1 MSQLYSNFPTT
12 FHTEFENLSQWAHTQ
27 ETIHIG
33 TPGRIEAR
41 LRGSDTFFYHRF
53 YDANSKLSEKYIG
66 GPAGTPEADI
76 AHQNALDRISSSD
89 MVVRSVRE
97 LRKLGFAVIEDK
109 AGATLAALHNHDL
122 FAHGLTLIGSHAYG
136 AILNKLGIK
145 AAHYLTEDIDAVRA
159 KPLNLATTP
168 HLSLLEIL
176 QTSGLPFIK
185 AKSGL
190 KPNSKSE
197 TYKLPGKE
205 KLLVDLLVNG
215 VDVGTPILIP
225 ELSAYAQAVPHL
237 DYLVNARLESV
248 VLSKNFAIPVYTPDP
263 ARFAIHKLFSAISR
277 VNQSAKSDKDIL
289 QAATLI
295 CAMEEKYPGEIEE
308 AFQVFPKSGKK
319 MMLKGLERVI
329 QVVGTHS
336 EQVADTL
343 KEFGP

>member
-1 MSQLYSNFPTT
+1 MSKLYSNFPTT
-12 FHTEFENLSQWAHTQ
+12 FHTEFENLFQWAQTQ
-27 ETIHIG
+27 EMIHIG
-33 TPGRIEAR
+33 TPGRIEPR
-41 LRGSDTFFYHRF
+41 LRGAEIFFYHRF
-53 YDANSKLSEKYIG
+53 YDANGKPSETYIG
-66 GPAGTPEADI
+66 GPAGTPEGDI
-76 AHQNALDRISSSD
+76 AHKNAIDKISSAD
-89 MVVRSVRE
+89 MVVRGVRE

-109 AGATLAALHNHDL
+109 AGATLAALHNHEL
-122 FAHGLTLIGSHAYG
+122 FAKGLTLIGSHAYG

-190 KPNSKSE
+190 KVNSKSE

-215 VDVGTPILIP
+215 LEVGAPVLIP
-225 ELSAYAQAVPHL
+225 ELAAYAQSVPHL
-237 DYLVNARLESV
+237 DYLVDGRLESV
-248 VLSKNFAIPVYTPDP
+248 ILSKNFAVPVYTPDP

-277 VNQSAKSDKDIL
+277 TNQAAKSDKDIL
-289 QAATLI
+289 QAATVL

-308 AFQVFPKSGKK
+308 AFRAFPKSGKK
-319 MMLKGLERVI
+319 ILAKGLERVI
-329 QVVGTHS
+329 LVVETHS

-343 KEFGP
+343 KQFGQ